1 MTTDHQQDQDVD
13 VYLEPQPMGGALQR
27 QVRKPSKEQ
36 QLDRATA
43 QTIVDREQ
51 GVASLKRD
59 PVTGRILPGASLNP
73 HGRPRRG
80 ESYAEIAANLSRPTK
95 RRVILAMVKEAVG
108 ERNVRAAEFLRDTAE
123 GKPAVRVIHEESPAL
138 AQLLQSF
145 SSIDADYTVLEE
157 R

>member
-1 MTTDHQQDQDVD
+1 
-13 VYLEPQPMGGALQR
+13 MGGALQR
-27 QVRKPSKEQ
+27 QVRKPSKAQ
-36 QLDRATA
+36 LLDRAIA
-43 QTIVDREQ
+43 QDALHSEL
-51 GVASLKRD
+51 GVASQLRD
-59 PVTGRILPGASLNP
+59 PVTGRLLPGARLNP

-95 RRVILAMVKEAVG
+95 RRVILAMVREAVG

-145 SSIDADYTVLEE
+145 SSIDGEYQVIDEGAGGPKI
-157 R
+157 

>member
-1 MTTDHQQDQDVD
+1 MTIDQLPADVD

-36 QLDRATA
+36 LLDRATA

-138 AQLLQSF
+138 AALLSSF
-145 SSIDADYTVLEE
+145 SAIDADYTVIDQG
-157 R
+157 